1 MLYRIL
7 SVLWFS
13 AVWDHGLA
21 LSVLC
26 WTRLAHGRYQTAT
39 VGIRFMLLVPVR
51 KTVCSAF
58 ELYSYRTIAESYQTA
73 TVGIRFMLLVPVR
86 NTVCSAFELYSY
98 STSWVIS
105 DGRVFSKTV
114 GIRFFIQYLFGFGKQ
129 HVQHL
134 SYTRTVIAESFL
146 MVVFNETTGMAQWF
160 SGYSPTV
167 TILLAPEPIWS
178 SGGFHVVTLWWVPR
192 GYQLFRDGM
201 VGNSWL
207 SAV

>member
-1 MLYRIL
+1 MRQTHTSYSNVHRRGRIKFFFKHKCMYF
-7 SVLWFS
+7 VFS
-13 AVWDHGLA
+13 TESCQFYGFLLWDHGLA

-105 DGRVFSKTV
+105 DGRVFSETV
-114 GIRFFIQYLFGFGKQ
+114 GIRFIYSTCPGLENSVFSIWVILVQY
-129 HVQHL
+129 
-134 SYTRTVIAESFL
+134 
-146 MVVFNETTGMAQWF
+146 
-160 SGYSPTV
+160 
-167 TILLAPEPIWS
+167 
-178 SGGFHVVTLWWVPR
+178 
-192 GYQLFRDGM
+192 
-201 VGNSWL
+201 
-207 SAV
+207 